1 MDGPIK
7 KNSRFA
13 YTSLVD
19 QIFPQCH
26 VLLSD
31 SVGSAWPIFAIL
43 FLLLDV
49 DCFNLYNT
57 HQPDPREE
65 RVGVGGQFDF
75 PDRHKLHSSLCEV
88 SGV

>member
-1 MDGPIK
+1 MC
-7 KNSRFA
+7 FFL
-13 YTSLVD
+13 TVLD
-19 QIFPQCH
+19 QLGQF
-26 VLLSD
+26 
-31 SVGSAWPIFAIL
+31 FAIL
-43 FLLLDV
+43 FFLLDV

-65 RVGVGGQFDF
+65 SVGVGGQFNF